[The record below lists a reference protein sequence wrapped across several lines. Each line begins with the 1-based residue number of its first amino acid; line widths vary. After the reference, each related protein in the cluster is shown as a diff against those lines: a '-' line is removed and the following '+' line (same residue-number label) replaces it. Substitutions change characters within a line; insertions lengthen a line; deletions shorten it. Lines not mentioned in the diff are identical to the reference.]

1 VTAGPRRVFVAGAT
15 GFVGKA
21 LVPAL
26 VARGHAVRALAR
38 PGSEARAPRGCEV
51 VTGNALDGP
60 TYEAGVA
67 GCDTF
72 VHLIGTAHPAPWK
85 GASFRRVDLGSAREA
100 AAVAARAGVRH
111 FVYVSVARPAPVMRS
126 YVEARAEA
134 EAAILAAGLAATI
147 LRPWYVLGPGR
158 RWPLALVPVYR
169 ALTALPATREAARR
183 LGLVT
188 LDDMVAA
195 LTGAVENPPAAGA
208 RVVDVPAIRAAVRA
222 DV

>member
-1 VTAGPRRVFVAGAT
+1 MTAGPRRVFVAGAT

-21 LVPAL
+21 LVPVL
-26 VARGHAVRALAR
+26 VARGHTVRALAR
-38 PGSEARAPRGCEV
+38 PGSEARAPQGCEV
-51 VTGNALDGP
+51 VIGDALAGA

-67 GCDTF
+67 ACDTF
-72 VHLIGTAHPAPWK
+72 AHLIGTPHPAPWK

-111 FVYVSVARPAPVMRS
+111 FVYVSVARPAPVMRA

-134 EAAILAAGLAATI
+134 EAAILATGLAATI

-169 ALTALPATREAARR
+169 ALEAFPATRESARR

-188 LDDMVAA
+188 LDAMVSSLVAA
-195 LTGAVENPPAAGA
+195 IEDPPAAGV
-208 RVVDVPAIRAAVRA
+208 RVLDVTAIQAAVKPDA
-222 DV
+222 